1 MSYYDSIDEIS
12 MYNWRKCISGDK
24 RYTRINIEIG
34 DEKQDLDAWKR
45 IYDTYLSLFGLSKQ
59 YKEYLSKQS
68 AYIRALKK
76 YAISGDDFDKND
88 VNVLRAELD
97 KMERDFSGDGS
108 SSLDDVIVYV
118 SKWLGGGFIDE
129 KKTTV
134 RQFYTAYNKMIEH
147 GKEN

>member
-1 MSYYDSIDEIS
+1 MNYYDSIDDIS

-34 DEKQDLDAWKR
+34 DEKQDLEAWKR
-45 IYDTYLSLFGLSKQ
+45 IYDTYLSVFGLSKQ

-76 YAISGDDFDKND
+76 YAISGDNFDKND

-97 KMERDFSGDGS
+97 KMENDFSGDGT
-108 SSLDDVIVYV
+108 SSLDDVLVYV
-118 SKWLGGGFIDE
+118 SKWLGGGFINE

-134 RQFYTAYNKMIEH
+134 RQFYTAYNKMIEN